1 MTTLLA
7 DGQGTGATEA
17 IEVIEVIEAAPP
29 EQRALGRLRW
39 AEARAAVLAGR
50 LDRAGSII
58 HGGIVVADLREG
70 ELALE
75 DLWFDYQ
82 AALRAATPGRPV
94 DDELRAQVRATVPV
108 PRDLDFR
115 MSSLAACVADTD
127 GSDG

>member
-1 MTTLLA
+1 
-7 DGQGTGATEA
+7 
-17 IEVIEVIEAAPP
+17 
-29 EQRALGRLRW
+29 
-39 AEARAAVLAGR
+39 
-50 LDRAGSII
+50 
-58 HGGIVVADLREG
+58 VADLREG